1 MPPTPP
7 LDRGRAMALG
17 VGSCKVLDRTKT
29 AFAVNM
35 ALSVLPEGEGGRCDR
50 ESRGVKPSGSEF
62 HRFLPFRLGPMV
74 VFRLGV
80 ARWGWTWAELP
91 S

>member
-1 MPPTPP
+1 MPPP

-35 ALSVLPEGEGGRCDR
+35 ALSVLPEGEG
-50 ESRGVKPSGSEF
+50 SRVTSTSWKEVEGKVMEKVGI
-62 HRFLPFRLGPMV
+62 
-74 VFRLGV
+74 
-80 ARWGWTWAELP
+80 
-91 S
+91 